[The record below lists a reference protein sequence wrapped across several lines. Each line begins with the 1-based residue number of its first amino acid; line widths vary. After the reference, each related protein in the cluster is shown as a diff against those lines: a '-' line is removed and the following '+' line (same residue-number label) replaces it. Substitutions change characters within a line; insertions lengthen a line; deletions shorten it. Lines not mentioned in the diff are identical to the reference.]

1 MYLPPFAKKISHS
14 AHILFKLPHPFQNS
28 FISYLHSFWEYRSD
42 LLVLRRIYIP
52 CKGFR
57 QLCHKTGLF
66 LFMRFCSRRP
76 QPPKQKN
83 GNLESGQFILRH
95 PLNWRTLV
103 LILCYFLMFFF
114 SLGAELVCGYLHRF
128 TALFIQPK
136 CAGQS
141 LL

>member
-76 QPPKQKN
+76 QPPKQKKWKL
-83 GNLESGQFILRH
+83 GKWTIYFTVPPKLEDA
-95 PLNWRTLV
+95 
-103 LILCYFLMFFF
+103 CAYFFF
-114 SLGAELVCGYLHRF
+114 KWGGQGARSSINPPW
-128 TALFIQPK
+128 FIGIRIGSIQITDI
-136 CAGQS
+136 GVS
-141 LL
+141 

>member
-1 MYLPPFAKKISHS
+1 MYLPPFAKKISQN

-76 QPPKQKN
+76 TQVPQPTFGSCFQKQVGRGTWVGFHQPRVKMVGARTRRAAN
-83 GNLESGQFILRH
+83 WCSLH
-95 PLNWRTLV
+95 PLPATPPPTGSSSGGTV
-103 LILCYFLMFFF
+103 EI
-114 SLGAELVCGYLHRF
+114 
-128 TALFIQPK
+128 
-136 CAGQS
+136 
-141 LL
+141 